1 MYSSVLFLRE
11 WDLERSK
18 NSDEDE
24 TGTRKNVKKGTK
36 ENEQRTKN
44 CFEED
49 RRTGK
54 QWQTIEEQQQQKLK
68 NGRIKRYNIVV
79 TVALLLYKNKA
90 KLKPIWNRTK
100 EEDFW
105 SAKVRW
111 HTMFWN
117 FPLVSF
123 SFNLLE
129 IVEEKPNMHERR
141 SKQLVSLC
149 NSRFSAFF
157 V

>member
-1 MYSSVLFLRE
+1 M
-11 WDLERSK
+11 ERSK

-111 HTMFWN
+111 HTMF
-117 FPLVSF
+117 
-123 SFNLLE
+123 
-129 IVEEKPNMHERR
+129 
-141 SKQLVSLC
+141 
-149 NSRFSAFF
+149 
-157 V
+157 